1 MKHRLT
7 LTLALGFMAMPMTAQ
22 ATFWSLFNIEGESSV
37 SANFVTY
44 VTLAD
49 MLADTNRTGVFTPN
63 SFGFGQNIVGSGS
76 DGNTYWS
83 LFNIEGESSVSANY
97 VTYATRADML
107 ADSNRTGVFTPN
119 SFGFGQN
126 IVGSGSD
133 EMDTGISVPEPGTL
147 VLFGFGLAGLGLA
160 RRRFNA

>member
-1 MKHRLT
+1 MKLRLT

-22 ATFWSLFNIEGESSV
+22 ATFWSLFNIEGETSI
-37 SANFVTY
+37 SADYVTY
-44 VTLAD
+44 ATLAD
-49 MLADTNRTGVFTPN
+49 MLGDTNRTGVYTPN
-63 SFGFGQNIVGSGS
+63 
-76 DGNTYWS
+76 
-83 LFNIEGESSVSANY
+83 
-97 VTYATRADML
+97 
-107 ADSNRTGVFTPN
+107 P
-119 SFGFGQN
+119 FGFGQN